1 MYDILRRKNT
11 GLKMEVVDFAQQL
24 VRIPSPSLQEGEIAN
39 LIVQQMETIGYD
51 KIVQDDS
58 GNIVGIILGRE
69 SGPTLLLNCHMDS
82 ISPSEYDDWTHS
94 PYSGDIQNG
103 RLYGCGSSDCKGG
116 LAAQIFA
123 GALLKRSLLPLGG
136 NLIVAATVGEEEGA
150 SIGIRGLIERT
161 LPELELE
168 ASYAILGEP
177 TELGLYYGHD
187 GWVELDIKI
196 EGGNILTVDGA
207 AKTIFENFNSRIKRV
222 FDRGGPEELSAKSPL
237 YESTGGFRRAI
248 IELNRR
254 INDSQE
260 PDTVIEQIKHEAL
273 LSVQAVGNVTVDV
286 EIRKETQTMYT
297 GTTTI
302 VRKLTNAWSIDPFG
316 KLMERSRYALDAAG
330 CEFRAGKWHLNRAG
344 MATAGGV
351 LVKDYDIPTIGYG
364 PGNEEVIHGPNEY
377 VEVEKIVEAVYGTS
391 SIVHSLI
398 GIPVFGWTS
407 AAI

>member
-11 GLKMEVVDFAQQL
+11 GLKSRVVDFAQQL
-24 VRIPSPSLQEGEIAN
+24 VRTPSPSLKEGEIAR
-39 LIVQQMETIGYD
+39 LVVEQMEIIGYD
-51 KIVQDDS
+51 QIVQDDS
-58 GNIVGIILGRE
+58 GNIAGIIFGRDA
-69 SGPTLLLNCHMDS
+69 GPTVLLNSHMDS
-82 ISPSEYDDWTHS
+82 VSPREDDNWTHS
-94 PYSGDIQNG
+94 PYSGDIQGG
-103 RLYGCGSSDCKGG
+103 RLYGCGASDCKGG
-116 LAAQIFA
+116 LAAQVFA
-123 GALLKRSLLPLGG
+123 GALLKRSLLPLCG

-161 LPELELE
+161 LPELELD

-187 GWVELDIKI
+187 GWVELEIKV
-196 EGGNILTVDGA
+196 EGSNDLTVDGA
-207 AKTIFENFNSRIKRV
+207 ANAIFENFNSRIKRTL
-222 FDRGGPEELSAKSPL
+222 DRGRPEEFSAKTPL
-237 YESTGGFRRAI
+237 YESSGGLRRAI
-248 IELNRR
+248 IELNSR

-273 LSVQAVGNVTVDV
+273 LSVQSAGNVAVDV
-286 EIRKETQTMYT
+286 EIRKESQTMYT

-302 VRKLTNAWSIDPFG
+302 VRKLTNSWSIDPFDN
-316 KLMERSRYALDAAG
+316 LMERSRQALSSAG
-330 CEFRAGKWHLNRAG
+330 CNFRAGKWRLNRVG

-351 LVKDYDIPTIGYG
+351 LTKDYDIRTIGYG

-377 VEVEKIVEAVYGTS
+377 VEVGKIVEAVYGTS

-407 AAI
+407 ASI

>member
-11 GLKMEVVDFAQQL
+11 GLKSRVVDFAQQL
-24 VRIPSPSLQEGEIAN
+24 VRTPSPSLKEGEIAR
-39 LIVQQMETIGYD
+39 LVVEQMEIIGYD
-51 KIVQDDS
+51 QIVQDDS
-58 GNIVGIILGRE
+58 GNIAGIIFGRDA
-69 SGPTLLLNCHMDS
+69 GPTVLLNCHMDS
-82 ISPSEYDDWTHS
+82 VSPREDDNWTHS
-94 PYSGDIQNG
+94 PYSGDIQGG
-103 RLYGCGSSDCKGG
+103 RLYGCGASDCKGG
-116 LAAQIFA
+116 LAAQVFA
-123 GALLKRSLLPLGG
+123 GALLKRSLLPLCG

-161 LPELELE
+161 LPELELD

-187 GWVELDIKI
+187 GWVELDIKV
-196 EGGNILTVDGA
+196 EGGNILSVDGA
-207 AKTIFENFNSRIKRV
+207 AKTIFENFNSRIKRIV
-222 FDRGGPEELSAKSPL
+222 DRGGPEELSAKSPL
-237 YESTGGFRRAI
+237 YESSGGLRRAI

-273 LSVQAVGNVTVDV
+273 LSVKAIGNVTVDV

-302 VRKLTNAWSIDPFG
+302 VRKLTNAWSIDPFDN
-316 KLMERSRYALDAAG
+316 LMERSRQALSSAG
-330 CEFRAGKWHLNRAG
+330 CHFRAGKWRLNRAG

-351 LVKDYDIPTIGYG
+351 LTKDYNIPTIGYG

-377 VEVEKIVEAVYGTS
+377 VEVEKIVEAVYGTA